1 MTITFEVNGLVYSLF
16 HEFES
21 SDPNTHQV
29 QVLLEDV
36 LGPMGVVTL
45 DGTGSYDPDGT
56 IVQYE
61 WHIDGNP
68 VGSGPQLTYFF
79 TDNGNYEVVLEVTSD
94 DDQTE
99 QSTTTLTIQN
109 YKDGAEREDIIS
121 EMAALTFLKNA
132 ALNSLFFDSST
143 AGVLVY
149 DSQGNHLGM
158 VNSEFVNKITGAQI
172 VIGLG
177 STRTFFIPQDLDITC
192 DVTGIADGDYNLGFL
207 TPQNGYLKM
216 SIFFSHLNQ
225 SEKDTYFFKGDLENF
240 NLNTHRETMIYS
252 LFLKNKTEES
262 EHTFD
267 ITDIELESEDVHE
280 YEVNDWGTI
289 DEEKGAVTLKIDE
302 GDDGT
307 YEYELDLENG
317 MTGVDVRNSLL
328 VKPGRSPG
336 GLPFELILLFGFV
349 ISLSAAGAIFLFTEI
364 GKVALFYYIYLL
376 YTRIKKE
383 YILDNFTRGEIF
395 GYIKA
400 NPGVHF
406 SEIKRALELK
416 NGSLAYHIKT
426 LEKREL
432 IVSKRDR
439 GYKRFYP
446 KTMKL
451 PDRNIREL
459 IPVQR
464 NIMHIVKENPGVS
477 QTQIAE
483 KLDISFQLVHYHVK
497 ILREAEYLILEKD
510 GKQTYCYD
518 KDALKG
524 KENT

>member
-1 MTITFEVNGLVYSLF
+1 
-16 HEFES
+16 
-21 SDPNTHQV
+21 
-29 QVLLEDV
+29 
-36 LGPMGVVTL
+36 
-45 DGTGSYDPDGT
+45 
-56 IVQYE
+56 
-61 WHIDGNP
+61 
-68 VGSGPQLTYFF
+68 
-79 TDNGNYEVVLEVTSD
+79 
-94 DDQTE
+94 
-99 QSTTTLTIQN
+99 
-109 YKDGAEREDIIS
+109 
-121 EMAALTFLKNA
+121 
-132 ALNSLFFDSST
+132 
-143 AGVLVY
+143 
-149 DSQGNHLGM
+149 M
-158 VNSEFVNKITGAQI
+158 VNSEFVNEIPGAQI

-177 STRTFFIPQDLDITC
+177 STRTFFIPQDLDVTC
-192 DVTGIADGDYNLGFL
+192 DVTGIADGNYDLGFL

-267 ITDIELESEDVHE
+267 ITDIELDSEDVHK

-328 VKPGRSPG
+328 VKPGRSPV

-349 ISLSAAGAIFLFTEI
+349 VSLSAAGAIFLFTEIGKVALFYYIYLLYTFVVSLSAAGAIFLFTEI

-432 IVSKRDR
+432 IVSRRDR

-451 PDRNIREL
+451 PERNIREL

-464 NIMHIVKENPGVS
+464 NIMHIVNESPGIS
-477 QTQIAE
+477 QTAIAE

-497 ILREAEYLILEKD
+497 ILREAEYIILEKD